1 MTRGKWVVLVLSIT
15 GLALGLLAAGLRA
28 ARGST
33 ETAEAPHLEE
43 RHIDAVT
50 DFRRGGGADLL
61 LEERAR
67 GDGKKPDRT
76 WLVRVDLWSGQV
88 RAVQP
93 LDGQR
98 LLSPVSDKVALRAPT
113 GLVTRSVTTLALHRD
128 EAAWR
133 SRVPELAA
141 LTPDSPDCYE
151 PATAGFRFSASD
163 GRPLTLSLLD
173 DSVKAATSITCEQV
187 ESTTRE
193 LDVGASRALSVASMP
208 GSAEEQVLGVGAVAI
223 TGYDLRYLNHP
234 GSSYT
239 KTAFLF
245 RSTSPGKDAWTE
257 VVRLDLDATNQ
268 LLTLAPTWTTKL
280 FQGRSAIKRAE
291 LQIDK
296 DYGGCKNCEG
306 FKVRQTLVL
315 GDGVRVIV
323 LNAVTGQVLWQRG
336 P

>member
-1 MTRGKWVVLVLSIT
+1 MHDEMEAGRPRV
-15 GLALGLLAAGLRA
+15 GLLAVGMRAAGMRA
-28 ARGST
+28 ARGSS
-33 ETAEAPHLEE
+33 ETGEAQHLEA

-50 DFRRGGGADLL
+50 DFGRGGGADLL

-67 GDGKKPDRT
+67 GDGQTPDRT

-88 RAVQP
+88 HAVQP

-141 LTPDSPDCYE
+141 LTPDSTDCYE
-151 PATAGFRFSASD
+151 PATAEFRFSASD

-173 DSVKAATSITCEQV
+173 DSVKAATSTTCEQV

-208 GSAEEQVLGVGAVAI
+208 GSAEEQVVGVGAVAI

-234 GSSYT
+234 GARYMH
-239 KTAFLF
+239 TAFLF
-245 RSTSPGKDAWTE
+245 RSTSPGTDAWTE
-257 VVRLDLDATNQ
+257 VVRLDVDASNQ
-268 LLTLAPTWTTKL
+268 LTRAPTWTTKL
-280 FQGRSAIKRAE
+280 FQGRRAIKRAE

-315 GDGVRVIV
+315 GDASESSCSTPSPARCSGSV
-323 LNAVTGQVLWQRG
+323 A